1 MHLTERVMKE
11 KNFLH
16 VQKLPHRWEEISE
29 PQRGLWQWV
38 LRWQNGETP
47 LQSLLPKRT
56 SQPKSG
62 SQGCA
67 HNRKWKQSAEAQS
80 WVSGP
85 RERTAVGC
93 CKNTLKGLVQYSWVS
108 RRSKDTLNPRL
119 ATKISK
125 TGMSTSSRTRHD
137 CSL

>member
-1 MHLTERVMKE
+1 MHLTELVMKE
-11 KNFLH
+11 KIFLH
-16 VQKLPHRWEEISE
+16 AQKSAHRWEGISE
-29 PQRGLWQWV
+29 PHRGLWQWV
-38 LRWQNGETP
+38 LRRQNGETP

-56 SQPKSG
+56 FQPKSG

-67 HNRKWKQSAEAQS
+67 HSRKWKQSAEAQS

-85 RERTAVGC
+85 RERTVVGC
-93 CKNTLKGLVQYSWVS
+93 CKDTLKGLVQYSWVS
-108 RRSKDTLNPRL
+108 RRSKNTLNSLL

-125 TGMSTSSRTRHD
+125 TGMSSSSRTRYD